1 MINISRESEIN
12 LINILIDQDIIS
24 GKDLINIKKVS
35 TEGQKSQ
42 LDAVFELNLTD
53 ENKILDLLVKEQSL
67 EVVDLSAHSVTEEIK
82 SVLPSNYINMNFIA
96 PFKVEGKILSQ
107 PIFVYNLGNKGQ
119 YGFDIYIPIETNGL
133 VLLTR
138 AGWVEKQFQ
147 IGLKDINRN
156 VSIDAILL
164 NPKRKNY
171 FTPKNSKDLIFFLD
185 MQNLKKNFKKN
196 LFPLIAENRSN
207 LLNQYN
213 LKKPSKIELP
223 NNHLQ
228 YALTWYSLCFVIIVA
243 FLIYKR
249 KL

>member
-1 MINISRESEIN
+1 MGTWQLHRLQWKNDLISEISKSYDKVPKKFN
-12 LINILIDQDIIS
+12 INSTLYS
-24 GKDLINIKKVS
+24 KV
-35 TEGQKSQ
+35 
-42 LDAVFELNLTD
+42 
-53 ENKILDLLVKEQSL
+53 
-67 EVVDLSAHSVTEEIK
+67 
-82 SVLPSNYINMNFIA
+82 
-96 PFKVEGKILSQ
+96 KVEGKIVSQ

-119 YGFDIYIPIETNGL
+119 YGFDIYIPIETNEI
-133 VLLTR
+133 VLLIR
-138 AGWVEKQFQ
+138 AGWAEKQFQ
-147 IGLKDINRN
+147 LGLKDLNKN

-185 MQNLKKNFKKN
+185 MQSLKSNYEKK

-213 LKKPSKIELP
+213 LKKPNKIELP

-228 YALTWYSLCFVIIVA
+228 YALTWYSLCFVIIIA
-243 FLIYKR
+243 FLIYRR

>member
-1 MINISRESEIN
+1 M
-12 LINILIDQDIIS
+12 
-24 GKDLINIKKVS
+24 
-35 TEGQKSQ
+35 
-42 LDAVFELNLTD
+42 
-53 ENKILDLLVKEQSL
+53 LV
-67 EVVDLSAHSVTEEIK
+67 
-82 SVLPSNYINMNFIA
+82 
-96 PFKVEGKILSQ
+96 
-107 PIFVYNLGNKGQ
+107 
-119 YGFDIYIPIETNGL
+119 
-133 VLLTR
+133 R

-147 IGLKDINRN
+147 LDLKDLNRN
-156 VSIDAILL
+156 VSINAILL

-185 MQNLKKNFKKN
+185 MQILNSNFKKN

-213 LKKPSKIELP
+213 LKKPNKIELP

>member
-1 MINISRESEIN
+1 M
-12 LINILIDQDIIS
+12 
-24 GKDLINIKKVS
+24 
-35 TEGQKSQ
+35 
-42 LDAVFELNLTD
+42 
-53 ENKILDLLVKEQSL
+53 LV
-67 EVVDLSAHSVTEEIK
+67 
-82 SVLPSNYINMNFIA
+82 
-96 PFKVEGKILSQ
+96 
-107 PIFVYNLGNKGQ
+107 
-119 YGFDIYIPIETNGL
+119 
-133 VLLTR
+133 R
-138 AGWVEKQFQ
+138 AGWAEKQFQ
-147 IGLKDINRN
+147 LDLKDLNRK
-156 VSIDAILL
+156 VSINAILL

-185 MQNLKKNFKKN
+185 MEILNSNFKKN

-213 LKKPSKIELP
+213 LKKPGKIELP